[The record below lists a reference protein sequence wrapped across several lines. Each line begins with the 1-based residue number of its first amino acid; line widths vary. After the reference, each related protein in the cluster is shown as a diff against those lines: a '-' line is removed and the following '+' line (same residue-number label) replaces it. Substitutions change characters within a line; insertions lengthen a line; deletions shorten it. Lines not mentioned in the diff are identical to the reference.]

1 MKIKERLMKEMC
13 SELFRGLDYK
23 VFTMTMEAFPVF
35 FQKCYEA
42 FIENDMT
49 VSVSIDCPTIKEL
62 LKNVSNSESQAA
74 LIHSLNIVALDKD
87 ENKTIAYEFSIDNDC
102 NICGLLM
109 INSDAFYNADDMLVL
124 IDYVMFDGTNAT
136 TAIYNTNTIE
146 PMYLDDIEE
155 ESKRVEEYND
165 EEPKTLR
172 DIDDDT
178 ISKLTSKVYAGIK
191 GVAMNCKFYDTLNKD
206 KVEESLKFAADEI
219 VKFMLNSSKYIKD
232 VNYHRVDMGNMTAM
246 PTDVISDAHRI
257 KHAEHIIYIIPIG
270 EWMYV

>member
-23 VFTMTMEAFPVF
+23 VFTMTMEAFPDF
-35 FQKCYEA
+35 FQKCCEA

-49 VSVSIDCPTIKEL
+49 VSIDCPTIKEL

-74 LIHSLNIVALDKD
+74 LIHSLSIVALDKD
-87 ENKTIAYEFSIDNDC
+87 ENKTFAYEFSIDNDY
-102 NICGLLM
+102 NICGLL
-109 INSDAFYNADDMLVL
+109 INSDAFCNADDMLVL

-155 ESKRVEEYND
+155 EESKRVEEYND

-172 DIDDDT
+172 DIDDGT
-178 ISKLTSKVYAGIK
+178 ISKLASKVYAGIK

-219 VKFMLNSSKYIKD
+219 VKFMLDSSKYIKD
-232 VNYHRVDMGNMTAM
+232 ANYHRVDMGNMTAM

-257 KHAEHIIYIIPIG
+257 KHAEHVIYVIPIG
-270 EWMYV
+270 EWMHV